1 MGPAQT
7 VGTLLADA
15 PSSAPIRDLARPV
28 KEAVANAAGS
38 VVRPAIAKLCVLT
51 TGRTGSDLLVELMD
65 SHPRMRCEKEVL
77 GEPHRDARR
86 FIRGRVL
93 VARLRGEAAYGFKIN
108 SLNLRVASR
117 RWNLPTFI
125 RALGED
131 GFRFVRLKR
140 GNLLRQAISAM
151 RAGETR
157 EYHATAPVGTGP
169 ITLDPLNVIYLIR
182 NFEVYEDLID
192 ANVQGFPNLL
202 LTYEDDLDDQPAQQ
216 DALNRVFS
224 FVGLEPAPVTSPL
237 VKTTPRGLADAVANH
252 EELAAVLRGTRY
264 ERFLFE

>member
-1 MGPAQT
+1 MTSIVRA
-7 VGTLLADA
+7 A
-15 PSSAPIRDLARPV
+15 
-28 KEAVANAAGS
+28 KEGLANAAGTI
-38 VVRPAIAKLCVLT
+38 VRPRIGKVCILT
-51 TGRTGSDLLVELMD
+51 TGRTGSDLLVDLMD
-65 SHPRMRCEKEVL
+65 SHPRMRCEKEIL

-93 VARLRGEAAYGFKIN
+93 VARLRGEAVYGFKIN

-117 RWNLPTFI
+117 RWNLPSFI
-125 RALGED
+125 KALGAD

-140 GNLLRQAISAM
+140 DNLLRQGISAM

-157 EYHATAPVGTGP
+157 EYHVTAPIGTGP
-169 ITLDPLNVIYLIR
+169 MQLDPLNVIYLIR

-192 ANVQGFPNLL
+192 ANVQGFPTLL
-202 LTYEDDLDDQPAQQ
+202 LTYEEDLEDGPAQQ

-224 FVGLEPAPVTSPL
+224 FVGLEPAPVSSPL

-252 EELAAVLRGTRY
+252 EELAAALRGTRY
-264 ERFLFE
+264 ERFLFD